1 MRDLPGDDGV
11 PPLTPV
17 LDSLRELW
25 ALNHQLEMRS
35 SRMLRTLGVTAQ
47 QRMVLR
53 VVQVVGPMPA
63 GVLARTLHV
72 HPGTLSTSLRR
83 LEERHLL
90 VRRRDPGDARR
101 VVVSLTPAG
110 DRTARQ
116 LEGTVEQA
124 VEQALAEASP
134 RATRAALGF
143 LRALTDILADDG
155 TDERARADG

>member
-1 MRDLPGDDGV
+1 MRDQPPDDGV

-47 QRMVLR
+47 QRMLLR
-53 VVQVVGPMPA
+53 VVQVVGPMAA

-72 HPGTLSTSLRR
+72 HPGTLSSSLRR

-90 VRRRDPGDARR
+90 VRRRDAADARR

-110 DRTARQ
+110 DRTAGQ

-124 VEQALAEASP
+124 VEQALAAASP
-134 RATRAALGF
+134 RATRAALEF
-143 LRALTDILADDG
+143 LRALTDILAEDG
-155 TDERARADG
+155 AGEPIKGDP